1 MVIGRVHGRN
11 ENGGQEV
18 GSVSSVREGCV
29 GEGFQSGLDPT
40 KGKTE
45 GLKSEHEGRNE
56 AEAREE
62 CCFLAC
68 SPGLLSYLS
77 YMLRDHLPRCGTA
90 HSGLGSPTQSAIRIT
105 PTGLPIDQSNEDI
118 PQ

>member
-1 MVIGRVHGRN
+1 MVIGRVHRRN

-18 GSVSSVREGCV
+18 GSVSSV

-40 KGKTE
+40 KGKTKE
-45 GLKSEHEGRNE
+45 ELKSEHEGRNE

-118 PQ
+118 LQ